1 MKKKGGGKKKK
12 RKEKKKKN
20 IPDCLVVPGIAG
32 DYHSRKGGEGGGR
45 GKEGET
51 NDMGDGDAD

>member
-1 MKKKGGGKKKK
+1 MKKKG
-12 RKEKKKKN
+12 KKN

-32 DYHSRKGGEGGGR
+32 DYHSRKGGEGGGE

-51 NDMGDGDAD
+51 NDVGDEDAD